1 MEQDADA
8 FVLVIG
14 GRYGSVVPAVGKS
27 VTNLEYRMAR
37 AKGIPVFAFAR
48 GEVLAAL
55 PIWRDNQQADF
66 KAIVTDPGV
75 FEFIDEVRG
84 KHSVWMQE
92 FRVARD
98 ITNALRQ
105 QFAYRMM
112 DGLHLQRQLHGSPAD
127 YARFSGAALRIVL
140 ERPLAWEHLLL
151 AQLVEDEV
159 ASAADLRLSYD
170 THVSFGPGERVLDD
184 DTPAWQSSVLAQ
196 SSGLINGLSRLLTET
211 LNESLLAGDTA
222 QIGSCARLVGRAYRE
237 AMEWAIGVRRA
248 HVSEDRRPVVH
259 EMSLFTRDIIVEIE
273 ALPEGLRR
281 TVHETVA
288 GIGPD
293 EKRSASFNFNVN
305 IHNLEAYEKAFEVLR
320 RKRQPPGK

>member
-1 MEQDADA
+1 MPQLPTVFLSSTFFDLEQVRADIVNFIQEELGYRCLASEMNSFPIDPDADTVENCKRRVEQDADA

-37 AKGIPVFAFAR
+37 AKGIPVFAFVR

-55 PIWRDNQQADF
+55 PIWRDNPQADF

-75 FEFIDEVRG
+75 FEFIDEVRL

-98 ITNALRQ
+98 ITNALRR

-112 DGLHLQRQLHGSPAD
+112 AGLHLQRQLHGSPAD

-170 THVSFGPGERVLDD
+170 TRVSFGPGERVLDS

-196 SSGLINGLSRLLTET
+196 SSRLINGLAARGESRSRQFGPEET
-211 LNESLLAGDTA
+211 LENGRFLWVRHVENGSSTTFTTGCYALL
-222 QIGSCARLVGRAYRE
+222 R
-237 AMEWAIGVRRA
+237 
-248 HVSEDRRPVVH
+248 
-259 EMSLFTRDIIVEIE
+259 
-273 ALPEGLRR
+273 
-281 TVHETVA
+281 
-288 GIGPD
+288 
-293 EKRSASFNFNVN
+293 
-305 IHNLEAYEKAFEVLR
+305 
-320 RKRQPPGK
+320 